1 MSLEALAN
9 SFPAIRSRDFRF
21 LWGGTACTSIALWT
35 MLLGNAWVVFH
46 LSGSS
51 AWVGVSTFA
60 SMSPYFLAPFGG
72 VVADRF
78 ERRRLVRS
86 TRVGAFLI
94 TGTLFALATTGHLS
108 VGLVVGLALAQ
119 GFVRAVEIPADQ
131 ALLANVVPPDSL
143 ASAVTLNTMSQ
154 HGSRAVGPILAA
166 PMLNSVGVEG
176 AYLVSAFFALLAF
189 TSLRQLQITSRG
201 TVASVANVAGSLG
214 AGLSYIFR
222 TRPILAV
229 FGIVVAHCALTMSF
243 DAMLPGFAEHDL
255 HAASTGFTTMT
266 MGVGIGALLGTFS
279 IAFLPGGQGRLFF
292 ITGLA
297 SGLAPVAM
305 ALSTRLAAATVS
317 ATLMGGSQVMFM
329 ALSAVFIQS
338 AVPDGIRGRVMSFYL
353 MSAGGLMAVANLG
366 FGAFADALGAPVL
379 FLVPGLAFTVIIAT
393 TVAASSNLRRLYV
406 NSELRVGRSA
416 AAV

>member
-1 MSLEALAN
+1 MSVDAFAER
-9 SFPAIRSRDFRF
+9 FPAIRSRDFRF
-21 LWGGTACTSIALWT
+21 LWGGTASTSIALWT
-35 MLLGNAWVVFH
+35 MLLGNAWIVFH

-86 TRVGAFLI
+86 TRIGALLV
-94 TGTLFALATTGHLS
+94 TTTLFTLAVTDHIS
-108 VGLVVGLALAQ
+108 VGSVVALALAQ
-119 GFVRAVEIPADQ
+119 GLIRAIEIPSDQ
-131 ALLANVVPPDSL
+131 ALLANVVPAHALP
-143 ASAVTLNTMSQ
+143 SAVTLSTMSQ

-176 AYLVSAFFALLAF
+176 AYLISAFFAFLAF
-189 TSLRQLQITSRG
+189 TSLRGLQTTSRG
-201 TVASVANVAGSLG
+201 TVASVADVAGSLRT
-214 AGLSYIFR
+214 GLSYIFSS
-222 TRPILAV
+222 RPVLAV
-229 FGIVVAHCALTMSF
+229 FGIVVAHCVLTMSF

-266 MGVGIGALLGTFS
+266 MGVGIGALVGTFS
-279 IAFLPGGQGRLFF
+279 LGFIPGGRGRAFL
-292 ITGLA
+292 ITGVA

-305 ALSTRLAAATVS
+305 ALSTRLATATVS
-317 ATLMGGSQVMFM
+317 AVLMGSSQVMFM
-329 ALSAVFIQS
+329 ALSAIFIQS

-379 FLVPGLAFTVIIAT
+379 FVVPGLAFTVIIAGT
-393 TVAASSNLRRLYV
+393 TVTSGHLRRLYS
-406 NSELRVGRSA
+406 NGELRVTPA
-416 AAV
+416 PATA